1 MRVAK
6 AKPLAGGVVV
16 VIPPSPPSTTTT
28 TFREALPRSET
39 LTFPARSSGGRQAVA
54 FNNLQTAIL
63 RLASK
68 PAVRPDNT
76 SRNELS
82 ALVEQALEAYREYMK
97 TV

>member
-1 MRVAK
+1 MSG
-6 AKPLAGGVVV
+6 P
-16 VIPPSPPSTTTT
+16 
-28 TFREALPRSET
+28 

-68 PAVRPDNT
+68 PAVRPGSS